1 MITNEELTK
10 SIMELREAQAQTDK
24 QMKKTDEQMKKTD
37 EQIEKTS
44 RELNKTEKLVKA
56 LSQNID
62 GVNKSIGLEAEE
74 FFYSSLKKNPT
85 IANIKFDYLYQNS
98 KRDFKGET
106 QEIDILLEN
115 GSSVGVVEVKNRVSQ
130 KSIDQLD
137 KIMER
142 FDYFHPLYKDYKVI
156 GALAG
161 KIFPKHLQ
169 TQALQKGYSVIMQQG
184 DHIEQINP

>member
-1 MITNEELTK
+1 MITNEDLTK
-10 SIMELREAQAQTDK
+10 ALLELRESQAQTDR
-24 QMKKTDEQMKKTD
+24 
-37 EQIEKTS
+37 QI
-44 RELNKTEKLVKA
+44 KA

-62 GVNKSIGLEAEE
+62 GVNKSIGLDAEE
-74 FFYSSLKKNPT
+74 FFYSSLKKNLT
-85 IANIKFDYLYQNS
+85 IGNIKFDYIYQNDTRS
-98 KRDFKGET
+98 FKGKT

-137 KIMER
+137 KIMDN

-156 GALAG
+156 GAIAG

-169 TQALQKGYSVIMQQG
+169 EQTLKKGYSVIMQQG
-184 DHIEQINP
+184 DHIEQINPR

>member
-1 MITNEELTK
+1 MITNEELTNA
-10 SIMELREAQAQTDK
+10 ILRLEKAQEKTDK
-24 QMKKTDEQMKKTD
+24 QIQALSTETNVQMK
-37 EQIEKTS
+37 
-44 RELNKTEKLVKA
+44 RTEKLVNA

-85 IANIKFDYLYQNS
+85 IANTDFDFVYQNDI
-98 KRDFKGET
+98 RNHKGET

-142 FDYFHPLYKDYKVI
+142 FDYFHPLYKDYRVI
-156 GALAG
+156 GVLAG

-169 TQALQKGYSVIMQQG
+169 TQALKKGYSVITQQG

>member
-1 MITNEELTK
+1 MITNEELTQALL
-10 SIMELREAQAQTDK
+10 ELRESQAQTDK
-24 QMKKTDEQMKKTD
+24 Q
-37 EQIEKTS
+37 I
-44 RELNKTEKLVKA
+44 KA

-62 GVNKSIGLEAEE
+62 GVNKSIGLEVEE
-74 FFYSSLKKNPT
+74 FFYSSLKKKP
-85 IANIKFDYLYQNS
+85 ILANTHFDYVYRNS
-98 KRDFKGET
+98 KRDFKGQS

-115 GSSVGVVEVKNRVSQ
+115 GSSVGIVEVKNKVTQ

-137 KIMER
+137 KIMDR

-156 GALAG
+156 GAIAG

-169 TQALQKGYSVIMQQG
+169 EQALNKGYSVLTQQG

>member
-1 MITNEELTK
+1 MITNEELTTA
-10 SIMELREAQAQTDK
+10 ILRLEKAQEKTDK
-24 QMKKTDEQMKKTD
+24 QIQ
-37 EQIEKTS
+37 
-44 RELNKTEKLVKA
+44 A
-56 LSQNID
+56 LSRNID
-62 GVNKSIGLEAEE
+62 GVNKSIGLEAEA
-74 FFYSSLKKNPT
+74 FFYSSLKKNPS
-85 IANIKFDYLYQNS
+85 IANIHFDYIYQNS

-142 FDYFHPLYKDYKVI
+142 FDYFHPLYKGYKVI
-156 GALAG
+156 GAIAG

-169 TQALQKGYSVIMQQG
+169 EQTLKKGYSVIMQQG
-184 DHIEQINP
+184 EHIEQINPK